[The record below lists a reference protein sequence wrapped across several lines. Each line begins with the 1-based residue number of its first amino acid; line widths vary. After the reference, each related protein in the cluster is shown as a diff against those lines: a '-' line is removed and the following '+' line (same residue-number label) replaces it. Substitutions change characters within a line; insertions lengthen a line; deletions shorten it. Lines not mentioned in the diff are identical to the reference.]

1 MTIPMPEPVAWGIYN
16 PTLRLYELSK
26 EKVETKYRDDGTVV
40 YVVVPFITTT
50 QAEAYKDA
58 CVREAL
64 ESLQWISVA
73 DRLPDERERVLAF
86 GRIRS
91 TNLGPGKLGIS
102 VAWRIADRYFTDGAS
117 NVFGGMLCVTHWMPL
132 PASPLPG
139 PVEPTT

>member
-1 MTIPMPEPVAWGIYN
+1 AVLQSPEI
-16 PTLRLYELSK
+16 
-26 EKVETKYRDDGTVV
+26 
-40 YVVVPFITTT
+40 
-50 QAEAYKDA
+50 QARMEAYAAAK
-58 CVREAL
+58 VREAL

-117 NVFGGMLCVTHWMPL
+117 NVFGAMLCVTHWMPI
-132 PASPLPG
+132 PAPPLPG

>member
-1 MTIPMPEPVAWGIYN
+1 MSAE
-16 PTLRLYELSK
+16 
-26 EKVETKYRDDGTVV
+26 RD
-40 YVVVPFITTT
+40 
-50 QAEAYKDA
+50 AL
-58 CVREAL
+58 REAL

-117 NVFGGMLCVTHWMPL
+117 NVFGKMLYVTHWMPL
-132 PASPLPG
+132 PAPPLPG
-139 PVEPTT
+139 PVEP

>member
-1 MTIPMPEPVAWGIYN
+1 MTIPMPDPMVEVDKQIVSS
-16 PTLRLYELSK
+16 ELQYTYLAPSGGL
-26 EKVETKYRDDGTVV
+26 EHGT
-40 YVVVPFITTT
+40 YLITTA
-50 QAEAYKDA
+50 QAEAYASAK
-58 CVREAL
+58 VREAL

-117 NVFGGMLCVTHWMPL
+117 NVFGEMLCVTHWMPL
-132 PASPLPG
+132 PAPPLPG